1 MSAAAVGSV
10 PLLQPLRIEGNPT
23 MEKFWGTEST
33 EFMKFMALRVPET
46 EEIPWW
52 LIVNLQDALEA
63 VIANRANAKIP
74 KD

>member
-1 MSAAAVGSV
+1 
-10 PLLQPLRIEGNPT
+10 